1 MRNATFLTVGLLLI
15 LLQSNLHLAL
25 SMLPLVGAT
34 PNLIMPLVVF
44 LGVYEHSM
52 TRGATLTFILGYWLD
67 VLSGAPVGFF
77 TFVHVA
83 CWWMARVAGV
93 RLTAQTWLTRVSLG
107 FIFSVVEAAITL
119 ILLAVFGS
127 DTRRPV
133 EIAAVAVPHAISTAV
148 VAPIVFRIAQRL
160 HQANLPGSS
169 GAPEGV
175 AR

>member
-25 SMLPLVGAT
+25 AMLPLVGAT
-34 PNLIMPLVVF
+34 PNLVMPLVVF
-44 LGVYEHSM
+44 LGVHEHSM

-133 EIAAVAVPHAISTAV
+133 EIAAVAVPHAISTAI

-160 HQANLPGSS
+160 HQANLPGGS
-169 GAPEGV
+169 GAPEG
-175 AR
+175 APR

>member
-1 MRNATFLTVGLLLI
+1 MRNATFLAVGVLLI
-15 LLQSNLHLAL
+15 LLQSNLHLVL
-25 SMLPLVGAT
+25 GMLPIVGAT

-52 TRGATLTFILGYWLD
+52 TRGATLSFVLGYVLD
-67 VLSGAPVGFF
+67 ILSGAPVGFF

-83 CWWMARVAGV
+83 CWWMAHVAGV

-107 FIFSVVEAAITL
+107 FVFSVVEAAITL

-133 EIAAVAVPHAISTAV
+133 EIAAVVVPHAISTAI
-148 VAPIVFRIAQRL
+148 VAPVVFRIAQKL
-160 HQANLPGSS
+160 HQANLS
-169 GAPEGV
+169 GANAAPEG
-175 AR
+175 AMR

>member
-1 MRNATFLTVGLLLI
+1 MRNVTFLSVGLLLI
-15 LLQSNLHLAL
+15 LLQSNLHHVLA
-25 SMLPLVGAT
+25 MLPLVGVT
-34 PNLIMPLVVF
+34 PNLVMPLVVF
-44 LGVYEHSM
+44 LGVHEHSM
-52 TRGATLTFILGYWLD
+52 TRGAVLTFILGYLLD

-107 FIFSVVEAAITL
+107 FVFSVVEAAITL

-133 EIAAVAVPHAISTAV
+133 EVAAVVVPHALSTAI
-148 VAPIVFRIAQRL
+148 VAPLVFRLAQRL
-160 HQANLPGSS
+160 QQAGLPS
-169 GAPEGV
+169 GGAAEGGM
-175 AR
+175 R

>member
-1 MRNATFLTVGLLLI
+1 MRNATFLAVGFLLI

-25 SMLPLVGAT
+25 GWLPLVGAT
-34 PNLIMPLVVF
+34 PNLILPLVVF
-44 LGVYEHSM
+44 LGVHEHSM
-52 TRGATLTFILGYWLD
+52 TRGAILTFILGYLLD
-67 VLSGAPVGFF
+67 LLAGAPVGFF

-107 FIFSVVEAAITL
+107 FVFSIVEAAITL

-133 EIAAVAVPHAISTAV
+133 EIAAVVGPHALSTAV
-148 VAPIVFRIAQRL
+148 VAPIVFRLAQKL

-169 GAPEGV
+169 GTPEGV
-175 AR
+175 MR

>member
-1 MRNATFLTVGLLLI
+1 MRNATFLTVGFLLI
-15 LLQSNLHLAL
+15 LLQSNLHLVL
-25 SMLPLVGAT
+25 GWLPVVGAT
-34 PNLIMPLVVF
+34 PNLILPLVVF
-44 LGVYEHSM
+44 LGVHEHSM
-52 TRGATLTFILGYWLD
+52 TRGAALTFILGYLLD
-67 VLSGAPVGFF
+67 VMSGAPIGFF

-107 FIFSVVEAAITL
+107 FIFSIVEAAITL

-133 EIAAVAVPHAISTAV
+133 EIAAVVVPHAASTAL

-160 HQANLPGSS
+160 NQMNLQGGSTS
-169 GAPEGV
+169 PEGMM
-175 AR
+175 R